1 MRIQHLISTMHR
13 ENYDFLSSM
22 NIKKDVLVV
31 NQASVEKTENFE
43 LENSSVKVITTMQR
57 GLSNSRNMLLE
68 NSDGDI
74 LIFGD
79 DDIFYLDGYDK
90 IITDAYEKYPS
101 ADIICFRFTQELDKE
116 TRKQFS
122 KTKKLNLFNIS
133 KIASV
138 EITIKRQSVI
148 DKNIKFD
155 TLLGLGA
162 EFGSGEENA
171 FLASAL
177 KKGLKILYLPYTIVY
192 LKPDPIDRQKWK
204 DGFNQ
209 EYFTKKGGAFYG
221 IYRKLFAPFALVF
234 ILLKKRSLFKGVSI
248 FQAYKWMK
256 QGKKQYKLL
265 EKK

>member
-1 MRIQHLISTMHR
+1 MHR
-13 ENYDFLSSM
+13 ENYEFLYSM

-31 NQASVEKTENFE
+31 NQANVEKTEEFN
-43 LENSSVKVITTMQR
+43 LDNNSIKVVTTNER
-57 GLSNSRNMLLE
+57 GLSNSRNMLLK
-68 NSDGDI
+68 NANGDV

-79 DDIFYLDGYDK
+79 DDLFYLDGYDK
-90 IITDAYEKYPS
+90 IIEDAYKKYPNV
-101 ADIICFRFTQELDKE
+101 DIICFRFTQELQKE

-122 KTKKLNLFNIS
+122 KPTKINLFRLS

-138 EITIKRQSVI
+138 EITIKRESVI
-148 DKNIKFD
+148 KKGIKFD

-162 EFGSGEENA
+162 KFGSGEENA

-204 DGFNQ
+204 DGFNE
-209 EYFTKKGGAFYG
+209 EYFVKKGGAFYG

-234 ILLKKRSLFKGVSI
+234 LLIKKRTLFKGVGVLK
-248 FQAYKWMK
+248 AYKWMK
-256 QGKKQYKLL
+256 QGKKQYKSL
-265 EKK
+265 ENK